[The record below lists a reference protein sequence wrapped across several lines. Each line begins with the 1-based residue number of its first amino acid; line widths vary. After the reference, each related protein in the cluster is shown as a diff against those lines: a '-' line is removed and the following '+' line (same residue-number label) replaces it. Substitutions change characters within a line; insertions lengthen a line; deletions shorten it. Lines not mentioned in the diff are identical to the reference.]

1 MPTTALRGQQ
11 GLWPV
16 PHPSALPF
24 WPPQPWP
31 FPPANLIQTA
41 MLRHHVWAQRSLGP
55 ERAVSSEKEQCLRT
69 IGSEVGEIWGWDNVR
84 VTKIQQTTC
93 PVCVGNSL
101 SVVWMLASLSPLH
114 SVLPVFKM
122 VGRCLEWPGAT
133 YRKTSLTAQLIS
145 RTLKCSQT
153 LLYPLTSW
161 SSALQTYLPLFCK

>member
-16 PHPSALPF
+16 PQPSALPF

-31 FPPANLIQTA
+31 FPPALDPDS
-41 MLRHHVWAQRSLGP
+41 HAQASCVGSEISRP
-55 ERAVSSEKEQCLRT
+55 ERVVRSEKEQCLRT
-69 IGSEVGEIWGWDNVR
+69 IGSEVGEIWSWDYVR
-84 VTKIQQTTC
+84 VAKIQQTTC
-93 PVCVGNSL
+93 QVCVGNSL

-122 VGRCLEWPGAT
+122 VERCLEWPGAT